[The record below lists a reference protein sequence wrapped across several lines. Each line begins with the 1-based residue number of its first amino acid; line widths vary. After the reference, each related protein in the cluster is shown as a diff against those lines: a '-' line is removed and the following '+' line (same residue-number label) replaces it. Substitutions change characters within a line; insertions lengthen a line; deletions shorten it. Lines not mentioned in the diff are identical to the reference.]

1 MSGSRVRFGGPMAGR
16 VVGFGRIGLALAV
29 LAAVVA
35 THVDVA
41 SRGPVN
47 PFNLY
52 GYFTVQ
58 SNLIGVASGLVAGVL
73 ATRGVARGVATTVL
87 GALATTC
94 LVIVGLVYAVLLAP
108 LGAAGGVPLPWANV
122 VLHVIAPLAA
132 AIDWVTVGDRSRL
145 TWSSVFV
152 ILAYPISWTA
162 VVLIRGATDGW
173 VPYPFLDPAQGY
185 GVVAGYA
192 AAIAALFATVGTGVV
207 AATRL
212 GARPPAG

>member
-1 MSGSRVRFGGPMAGR
+1 MRA
-16 VVGFGRIGLALAV
+16 VGICRIAVALAIV
-29 LAAVVA
+29 VAVIA
-35 THVDVA
+35 THVEAA

-58 SNLIGVASGLVAGVL
+58 SNLIGAASWLVAGTL
-73 ATRGVARGVATTVL
+73 AMRGATRGAGVTLL
-87 GALATTC
+87 GAVATTC

-122 VLHVIAPLAA
+122 VLHVVSPLAA
-132 AIDWVTVGDRSRL
+132 VIDWVAVGDRIRL
-145 TWSSVFV
+145 DWSAVWV
-152 ILAYPISWTA
+152 ILVYPVVWTT

-192 AAIAALFATVGTGVV
+192 AAVAALFTLVGAGVV
-207 AATRL
+207 RVS
-212 GARPPAG
+212 R

>member
-1 MSGSRVRFGGPMAGR
+1 MRA
-16 VVGFGRIGLALAV
+16 VGICRIAVALAIV
-29 LAAVVA
+29 VAVIA
-35 THVDVA
+35 THVEAA

-58 SNLIGVASGLVAGVL
+58 SNLIGAASWLVAGTL
-73 ATRGVARGVATTVL
+73 AMRGATRGAGVTLL
-87 GALATTC
+87 GAVATTC

-122 VLHVIAPLAA
+122 VLHVVSPLAGV
-132 AIDWVTVGDRSRL
+132 IDWVAVGDRIRL
-145 TWSSVFV
+145 DWSAVWV
-152 ILAYPISWTA
+152 ILVYPVVWTT

-192 AAIAALFATVGTGVV
+192 AAVAALFTLVGVGVV
-207 AATRL
+207 RL
-212 GARPPAG
+212 SR